1 MHTSLINVYG
11 VIQKVKYNRKVSV
24 SPDIDSE
31 DTVDEWKLYC
41 FEMYEA

>member
-11 VIQKVKYNRKVSV
+11 VIQKVKYDGKESV

-31 DTVDEWKLYC
+31 DTEDKLYC
-41 FEMYEA
+41 FEMYNTI